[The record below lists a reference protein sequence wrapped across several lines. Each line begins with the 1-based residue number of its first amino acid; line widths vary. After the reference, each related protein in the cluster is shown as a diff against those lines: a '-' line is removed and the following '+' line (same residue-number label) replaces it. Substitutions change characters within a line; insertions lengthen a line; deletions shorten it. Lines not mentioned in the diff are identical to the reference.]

1 MKPLALLSLTALLLG
16 ACSSPSIE
24 TTPLPLP
31 DSLVE
36 AATPSREAPPNW
48 HLLDYATDSV
58 AGISV
63 LRAEREL
70 LAGRAPARTVVVAVI
85 DGGVDTAH
93 VDLRGN
99 LWRNTDEI
107 QGNRIDDDTNGYV
120 DDVYGWNFI
129 GGADGRPVR
138 YDTFEITRLY
148 RRCEGARPMG
158 AADTLPTAVRPQCR
172 EIVGT
177 FEQKRAEAQQT
188 LANVRGID
196 AALTPALPLLRT
208 AAGTDSLT
216 VANVRAIRSTDR
228 NVQRARELFLQL
240 ADDGITPAILQ
251 DAKDAY
257 ESQVR
262 YGYDPTFEPRPTV
275 GDDYLDLTERI
286 YGNSDVTGPDAD
298 HGTHVA
304 GIIGA
309 VRNDVGV
316 DGVARGIQIMTIRA
330 VPDGDE
336 RDKDVA
342 NAIRYAVD
350 NGAHIINMSF
360 GKAYSPYKPA
370 VDAAVRYADE
380 RGVLMVHAAGND
392 ASDLGRATSFP
403 TPVYVDGGRAQ
414 NWIEVGASSWRGL
427 DSLAAPFSNFGQTQV
442 DVFAPG
448 VDIRSTIPGNGYDV
462 NSGTSMAAP
471 VVTGIAAMLM
481 SYFPTLTA
489 QDVKRI
495 ILESATRYPT
505 QIVVRPGATAGETI
519 AFGTLS
525 TTGGI
530 VNAYEAVRLA
540 ERQARAQ

>member
-1 MKPLALLSLTALLLG
+1 MKPFVLFSLSAVLLG
-16 ACSSPSIE
+16 ACSSARPE
-24 TTPLPLP
+24 VVPAPLP
-31 DSLVE
+31 DSILA
-36 AATPSREAPPNW
+36 AATPDREAPPNW
-48 HLLDYATDSV
+48 HLLDFATDGV

-70 LAGRAPARTVVVAVI
+70 LAGRRPARTVVVAVI

-93 VDLRGN
+93 VDLRTN
-99 LWRNTDEI
+99 LWRNPDERP
-107 QGNRIDDDTNGYV
+107 GNRVDDDGNGYV

-138 YDTFEITRLY
+138 YDTFEIARLF

-158 AADTLPTAVRPQCR
+158 AADTLPTAIRSQCR
-172 EIVGT
+172 EIVES
-177 FEQKRAEAQQT
+177 FQEKRSVAERT
-188 LANVRGID
+188 LANIRGID
-196 AALTPALPLLRT
+196 AALAPALPLLRA

-216 VANVRAIRSTDR
+216 PANVRAINSTDR
-228 NVQRARELFLQL
+228 NVQRARQLFLQF
-240 ADDGITPAILQ
+240 AEDGITPAIIA
-251 DAKDAY
+251 DAKEAY

-262 YGYDPTFEPRPTV
+262 YGYDPTYEPRPTV
-275 GDDYLDLTERI
+275 GDNYLDLSERI
-286 YGNSDVTGPDAD
+286 YGNRDVTGPDAE

-309 VRNDVGV
+309 ARNEMGI
-316 DGVARGIQIMTIRA
+316 DGVATGVQIMVIRA

-350 NGAHIINMSF
+350 NGAQIINMSF

-380 RGVLMVHAAGND
+380 RGVLMIHAAGND
-392 ASDLGRATSFP
+392 AADIAKTTSFP

-427 DSLAAPFSNFGQTQV
+427 DSLAAPFSNFGQAQV

-448 VDIRSTIPGNGYDV
+448 VDIRSTVPGDRYDI

-471 VVTGIAAMLM
+471 VVTGLAAMLM
-481 SYFPTLTA
+481 SYYPDLTA

-495 ILESATRYPT
+495 ILESATRYTT
-505 QIVVRPGATAGETI
+505 QNVVRPGTSTGESVV
-519 AFGTLS
+519 FGTLS

-530 VNAYEAVRLA
+530 VNAYNAIRLA
-540 ERQARAQ
+540 EAQTSRQ